1 MVTKKTAL
9 NITQKRLWL
18 GTAFALG
25 TCAAVCSIPI
35 FLWMVGAGVASS
47 LFCTPKEAVTAAGLS
62 GLAVAGLFAVRRRIT
77 SSECDCGDK
86 AITSMHTDM
95 PIACDLTVFN
105 NSERIKHLALAKS
118 LLREATQVVE
128 HKDGFT
134 FVFQQ
139 SALLEVKIA
148 EWVSNEKRCC
158 PFFSF
163 ELSRTNAPPSL
174 SLTISGPNGAKEI
187 LRTVVDLHAF
197 LDRDSVR
204 KQSRG

>member
-35 FLWMVGAGVASS
+35 FLWMVGAGVAST

-77 SSECDCGDK
+77 SSECGCGDK
-86 AITSMHTDM
+86 AITSVHADT
-95 PIACDLTVFN
+95 PIACDLTVFS
-105 NSERIKHLALAKS
+105 NSERIKHLVLAKS
-118 LLREATQVVE
+118 LLGKARQVIE

-134 FVFQQ
+134 FVFEQ
-139 SALLEVKIA
+139 SPRLEVKIA
-148 EWVSNEKRCC
+148 DWVSKEKRCC

-163 ELSRTNAPPSL
+163 ELSRANTPPSL
-174 SLTISGPNGAKEI
+174 NLRVSGPNGAKEI
-187 LRTVVDLHAF
+187 LRTGLKAV
-197 LDRDSVR
+197 
-204 KQSRG
+204 

>member
-47 LFCTPKEAVTAAGLS
+47 LFCTPKEAVIAAGLS

-77 SSECDCGDK
+77 SSECGCGDK
-86 AITSMHTDM
+86 AITSVHADT
-95 PIACDLTVFN
+95 PIACDLTVFS
-105 NSERIKHLALAKS
+105 NSERIKHLVLAKS
-118 LLREATQVVE
+118 LLGKARQVIE

-134 FVFQQ
+134 FVFEQ
-139 SALLEVKIA
+139 SPRLEVKIA
-148 EWVSNEKRCC
+148 DWVNKEKRCC

-163 ELSRTNAPPSL
+163 ELSRANTPPSL
-174 SLTISGPNGAKEI
+174 NLRVSGPNGAKEI
-187 LRTVVDLHAF
+187 LRTGLKAV
-197 LDRDSVR
+197 
-204 KQSRG
+204 

>member
-77 SSECDCGDK
+77 SSECGCGDK
-86 AITSMHTDM
+86 AITSVHADT
-95 PIACDLTVFN
+95 PIACDLTVFS
-105 NSERIKHLALAKS
+105 NSERIKHLVLAKS
-118 LLREATQVVE
+118 LFGKAWQVVD
-128 HKDGFT
+128 HKGGFT
-134 FVFQQ
+134 FVF
-139 SALLEVKIA
+139 
-148 EWVSNEKRCC
+148 
-158 PFFSF
+158 
-163 ELSRTNAPPSL
+163 
-174 SLTISGPNGAKEI
+174 
-187 LRTVVDLHAF
+187 
-197 LDRDSVR
+197 
-204 KQSRG
+204 

>member
-47 LFCTPKEAVTAAGLS
+47 LFCTPKEAVIAAGLS

-77 SSECDCGDK
+77 SSECGCGDK
-86 AITSMHTDM
+86 AITSVHADT
-95 PIACDLTVFN
+95 PIACDLTVFS
-105 NSERIKHLALAKS
+105 NSERIKHLVLAKS
-118 LLREATQVVE
+118 LLGKARQVIE

-134 FVFQQ
+134 FVFEQ
-139 SALLEVKIA
+139 SPRLEVKIA
-148 EWVSNEKRCC
+148 DWVSKEKRCC

-163 ELSRTNAPPSL
+163 ELSRANTPPSL
-174 SLTISGPNGAKEI
+174 NLRVSGPNGAKEI
-187 LRTVVDLHAF
+187 LRTGLKAV
-197 LDRDSVR
+197 
-204 KQSRG
+204 